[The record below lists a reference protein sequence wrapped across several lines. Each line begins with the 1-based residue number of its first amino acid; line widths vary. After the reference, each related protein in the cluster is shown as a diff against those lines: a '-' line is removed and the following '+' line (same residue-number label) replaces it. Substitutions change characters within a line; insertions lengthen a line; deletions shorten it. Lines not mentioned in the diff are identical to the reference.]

1 MNPAAGMAGLGQQ
14 TGLDTASAIAALRA
28 RGAPRLDPVRLRHI
42 EALARR
48 AAAHH
53 GPTRR
58 LLDDKLARLLA
69 ACSAQVDAAQRAAA
83 APPARAPS
91 GTALAELLAHM
102 AHMAQAQQ
110 APNTPQTPHVSPMP
124 HTPHTP
130 GMVELKAIRNYRS
143 TWARLKL
150 DQRLHQLLAQVPGNA
165 GPLHTQRLLHEA
177 LTAMRAA
184 SPQYL
189 QHLMAQV
196 DALLWLE
203 RAGGEGV
210 GVATNRLKASV
221 TRTTP

>member
-1 MNPAAGMAGLGQQ
+1 VNAAAGMSGLGQQ
-14 TGLDTASAIAALRA
+14 TGLDAASAIAALRA

-83 APPARAPS
+83 APPAHAPS
-91 GTALAELLAHM
+91 ALAELLAHV
-102 AHMAQAQQ
+102 AHTSQAQQ
-110 APNTPQTPHVSPMP
+110 APPVSPM
-124 HTPHTP
+124 PHTP

-150 DQRLHQLLAQVPGNA
+150 DQRLNQLLAQVPGNA

-189 QHLMAQV
+189 QHWMAQV

-203 RAGGEGV
+203 RAGGEGKETV
-210 GVATNRLKASV
+210 RRVRDKEAS
-221 TRTTP
+221 THASA

>member
-1 MNPAAGMAGLGQQ
+1 VNPAAGMAGLGQQ

-91 GTALAELLAHM
+91 GTALAELLAHV
-102 AHMAQAQQ
+102 AHTSQAQQ
-110 APNTPQTPHVSPMP
+110 APPVSPM
-124 HTPHTP
+124 PHTP

-150 DQRLHQLLAQVPGNA
+150 DQRLNQLLAQVPGNA